1 MYGNIFSR
9 SLLLAP
15 LVFVVIQLQGCVA
28 VPLMAMGAA
37 GVNVATKTSTA
48 TFTLEGKKS
57 AKAAFR
63 EATIKAG
70 GVVTNSGDEY
80 SKSEFSDVAVKVE
93 IQNTKLGEYQVIG
106 SSNTT
111 VARAWEFK
119 DNITEITQKIVDHM
133 AANGFKVTAT
143 SKK

>member
-1 MYGNIFSR
+1 MYGNIVIRF
-9 SLLLAP
+9 SLLASLA
-15 LVFVVIQLQGCVA
+15 FVVVQLQGCLA
-28 VPLMAMGAA
+28 VPLVLGA
-37 GVNVATKTSTA
+37 NMATKTSTA

-70 GVVTNSGDEY
+70 GVVTNSSKEY
-80 SKSEFSDVAVKVE
+80 SKSEFSDVSVKVE

-111 VARAWEFK
+111 VSRAWEFK
-119 DNITEITQKIVDHM
+119 DNITETTQKIVDHM
-133 AANGFKVTAT
+133 AANGFKVTAN

>member
-1 MYGNIFSR
+1 MYGNMFSR
-9 SLLLAP
+9 SFLLAS
-15 LVFVVIQLQGCVA
+15 LVLAVIQLQGCVA
-28 VPLMAMGAA
+28 VPLVAMGAA
-37 GVNVATKTSTA
+37 GANAATKTSTA

-57 AKAAFR
+57 AKTAFR

-93 IQNTKLGEYQVIG
+93 IQNTKPGEYQVIG

-111 VARAWEFK
+111 VSRLWEFK
-119 DNITEITQKIVDHM
+119 DNITETTQKIVDHM
-133 AANGFKVTAT
+133 AANGFKVTA
-143 SKK
+143 SPKK